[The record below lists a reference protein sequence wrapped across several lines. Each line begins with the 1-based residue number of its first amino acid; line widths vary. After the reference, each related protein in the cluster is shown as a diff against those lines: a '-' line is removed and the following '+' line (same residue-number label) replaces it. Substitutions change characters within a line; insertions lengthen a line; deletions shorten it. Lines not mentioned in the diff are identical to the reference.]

1 MKPTGCT
8 NIMKKISLITIF
20 LILLAGF
27 NSVPAQKKSKTIVK
41 GGNYG
46 RIMKSVTKPKVEV
59 ENWKEFESTDLK
71 LKLIFPKEPTESV
84 NSFNEAG
91 VKVKSSVI
99 QSFINTDYYM
109 VEVREYP
116 PNALPERADL
126 IQSYGAWMKTFILRD
141 VKVISDKAF
150 DFGQFKM
157 VEFVY
162 QQTANEV
169 LIHRSMVVGQK
180 LYQIIIQ
187 FEIKKPDTL
196 EQTFEKNKSKIDKFF
211 LSFEL
216 TDEQFIS

>member
-1 MKPTGCT
+1 
-8 NIMKKISLITIF
+8 MKKTSLIAMI

-27 NSVPAQKKSKTIVK
+27 SSVAAQKKSKTPVK
-41 GGNYG
+41 RPY
-46 RIMKSVTKPKVEV
+46 RTIIKPVPKPKIEV
-59 ENWKEFESTDLK
+59 ENWKEFESADLK
-71 LKLIFPKEPTESV
+71 LKLIFPKEPTVSV
-84 NSFNEAG
+84 NSYNEAG
-91 VKVKSSVI
+91 VKVKSSII
-99 QSFINTDYYM
+99 QSFINTDYYL

-116 PNALPERADL
+116 PNELPDREDL
-126 IQSYGAWMKTFILRD
+126 IESYGSWMKTFILRD
-141 VKVISDKAF
+141 VNVISDKSF

-169 LIHRSMVVGQK
+169 VIHRSMVVGQK

-196 EQTFEKNKSKIDKFF
+196 EQTIEKNKSKTDKFF

>member
-1 MKPTGCT
+1 MKQ
-8 NIMKKISLITIF
+8 ISFIF
-20 LILLAGF
+20 IILILLVGF
-27 NSVPAQKKSKTIVK
+27 SSVPAQKKSKPVVR
-41 GGNYG
+41 GGKYG
-46 RIMKSVTKPKVEV
+46 RLTKSVTKPKVEV

-84 NSFNEAG
+84 NNFNDVG

-116 PNALPERADL
+116 PNALPERDDL
-126 IQSYGAWMKTFILRD
+126 IESYGAWMKTFILRD
-141 VKVISDKAF
+141 VKVISDKTF
-150 DFGQFKM
+150 DFGQFKV

-162 QQTANEV
+162 QQTANDV

-196 EQTFEKNKSKIDKFF
+196 EQTIEKNKSKIDKFF

-216 TDEQFIS
+216 TDEQFVS